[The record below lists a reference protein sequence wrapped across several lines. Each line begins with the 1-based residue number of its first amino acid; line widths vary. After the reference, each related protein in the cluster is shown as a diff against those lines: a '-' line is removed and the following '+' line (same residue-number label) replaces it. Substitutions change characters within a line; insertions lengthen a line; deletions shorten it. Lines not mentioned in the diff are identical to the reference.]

1 MRRASSILKK
11 HRAGERVYLPND
23 SRDNQYILAEIP
35 LTDNLIDLVCG
46 KVDETSAKPYQK
58 FYQTLSHKI
67 FEVVEKHGLSHVNF
81 VANNRLVRVRYSDE
95 QQVLHTEQQSFF
107 FYCPQHNSTFKC
119 YYDGSVRV
127 RKIKVLFLATGE
139 ELRVNSGKFHN
150 AVFQAVKEISE
161 TIGLPEHEI
170 KLRDHQHLTF
180 DVYAKEK
187 GASNTLS
194 HTFREISDRYESQ
207 NHSIDSNHTSITY
220 AIASIPMARR
230 LLKGADIDYSSD
242 EPFIPLYQKIEQAFN
257 KACTANKIDQAEMIA
272 NGISPFV
279 RYDENE
285 ATEIRGEL
293 ISIGVNPNNAESRF
307 CVHWEADKLIDT
319 LRFVFI
325 ADKSDETHNN
335 YGKFVNQA
343 IAAVKAFADEVNWK
357 KESDDIIVRVH
368 QHIMLKV

>member
-1 MRRASSILKK
+1 MRRTSSILKK
-11 HRAGERVYLPND
+11 HRAGERVYLPSD

-35 LTDNLIDLVCG
+35 LTDNLINLICDG
-46 KVDETSAKPYQK
+46 IDETSAKPYQK

-67 FEVVEKHGLSHVNF
+67 FEVVEKHDLSHVNF

-119 YYDGSVRV
+119 YFDGSVRA

-139 ELRVNSGKFHN
+139 ELRVNSGKFHHS
-150 AVFQAVKEISE
+150 VYQAIKEISS
-161 TIGLPEHEI
+161 IVGLAEGEI

-180 DVYAKEK
+180 DVFAKEK
-187 GASNTLS
+187 GGSNTLS
-194 HTFREISDRYESQ
+194 HTFREIADRYESDGQ
-207 NHSIDSNHTSITY
+207 NIEGEHTSITY
-220 AIASIPMARR
+220 AIASLPMARR
-230 LLKGADIDYSSD
+230 LLKGAEIDYSSN
-242 EPFIPLYQKIEQAFN
+242 EPFSNLYQKIEQAFN
-257 KACTANKIDQAEMIA
+257 KSCDENMIDQAAMIA
-272 NGISPFV
+272 KGVSPFV
-279 RYDENE
+279 RYDE
-285 ATEIRGEL
+285 TETSDIEGEL

-307 CVHWEADKLIDT
+307 CAHWEADTLVDT

-325 ADKSDETHNN
+325 ADKSDETHHN

-343 IAAVKAFADEVNWK
+343 IAAVKSFADEVDWK

-368 QHIMLKV
+368 QHIMLQV